1 MFGET
6 IREIRLKKG
15 FSQKEVYRNIISKSY
30 AIEFEKGKHNISSDV
45 LIKILENLSMDIS
58 EFLFIANGY
67 KLNEQNHY
75 TYNYANLSNKQD
87 IKGLALLLKELE
99 RKSGQINAI
108 RVAEVR
114 SRIRILQHLEVYGV
128 YNTAAVLEEDKQLIL
143 SYLMGIESW
152 TLQEIHLF
160 ANTLDFL
167 DHEFIF
173 IFFKRVSKLLE
184 YYIQFEKGREVYCGL
199 LINIIEYTFVKKQYE
214 FAEVLLTQ
222 LGLLSTSFQDFFS
235 RTLYKFFEGLLIMRT
250 VNEEQGRT
258 MATRMLDIMI
268 ELDQAPLSKMFSLLL
283 E

>member
-1 MFGET
+1 
-6 IREIRLKKG
+6 
-15 FSQKEVYRNIISKSY
+15 
-30 AIEFEKGKHNISSDV
+30 
-45 LIKILENLSMDIS
+45 
-58 EFLFIANGY
+58 
-67 KLNEQNHY
+67 
-75 TYNYANLSNKQD
+75 
-87 IKGLALLLKELE
+87 
-99 RKSGQINAI
+99 
-108 RVAEVR
+108 
-114 SRIRILQHLEVYGV
+114 
-128 YNTAAVLEEDKQLIL
+128 
-143 SYLMGIESW
+143 MGIESW

-199 LINIIEYTFVKKQYE
+199 LINIIEYTFVKNQYE

-258 MATRMLDIMI
+258 MATRMLDIMV